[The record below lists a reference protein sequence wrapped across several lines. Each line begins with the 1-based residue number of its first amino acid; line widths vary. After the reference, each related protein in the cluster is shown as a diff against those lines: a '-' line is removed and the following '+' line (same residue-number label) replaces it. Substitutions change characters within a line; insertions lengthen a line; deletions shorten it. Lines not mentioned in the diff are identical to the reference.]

1 MIKELHDKEKTILPD
16 IKNKSDNKKKYVERK
31 FKKKTFSS
39 IYKKINY
46 GMKFNKKELNKLN
59 LQKEQSKEEMNH
71 MLVASKEIGNFLQDN
86 NINNKIDMFQTDYA
100 RKMYGIYTGKI
111 KNMDLLGKDYFLQDK
126 ENIVDKIGTVY
137 SFKIDKNTNE
147 QEKMYKGKIYDE
159 AKKFRKRI
167 IDGKKNA
174 LDEFNG
180 YLTTYDIKLKNNKSD
195 EVNNNQTAL

>member
-1 MIKELHDKEKTILPD
+1 
-16 IKNKSDNKKKYVERK
+16 
-31 FKKKTFSS
+31 
-39 IYKKINY
+39 
-46 GMKFNKKELNKLN
+46 MKFNKKELNKLN